1 MLETKFDEQ
10 DLLNSVDER
19 CSVLSIGKK
28 LANFIEVKKLN
39 YQSVEEV
46 PNSIC
51 DTFLENISI
60 CEKDIQYVE
69 SHTYGPHNNPNWH
82 IARKGMITASNFRKV
97 HDCVLHNRNPPYLH
111 KVLMGQYG
119 DAKSLS
125 LVWGLKKEKCA
136 MNLYRRVA
144 GKNTFA

>member
-10 DLLNSVDER
+10 DLLNSVDEQ
-19 CSVLSIGKK
+19 CSVLLSLEKK

-69 SHTYGPHNNPNWH
+69 SHTYGHHNNPNWH
-82 IARKGMITASNFRKV
+82 IARKSMITASNFSES
-97 HDCVLHNRNPPYLH
+97 
-111 KVLMGQYG
+111 
-119 DAKSLS
+119 A
-125 LVWGLKKEKCA
+125 
-136 MNLYRRVA
+136 
-144 GKNTFA
+144 